1 MKVGDLVRDIS
12 HGDIG
17 IIIYCSDDDCNDIE
31 NDENPLYEVVFPDET
46 AMVHDTYLELVE

>member
-1 MKVGDLVRDIS
+1 MKVGDLVRDIT

-31 NDENPLYEVVFPDET
+31 NGENPLYEVVFPAET
-46 AMVHDTYLELVE
+46 VMIHDTYLKLL

>member
-1 MKVGDLVRDIS
+1 MKVGDLVRDIT

-31 NDENPLYEVVFPDET
+31 NEENPLYEVVFPDET
-46 AMVHDTYLELVE
+46 VNIHDTYLELI

>member
-1 MKVGDLVRDIS
+1 MKVGDLVRDVT

-31 NDENPLYEVVFPDET
+31 NGENPLYEVVFPDET